1 MHFFE
6 RVNSRTELPPTLGNG
21 SLVNTL
27 GRVLKSDGAQ
37 EVSSIDGD
45 SDSKKEVDEE
55 DDATEIE
62 NAKRKSWKDLLESLL
77 KASEPGMKRIT
88 TTHTDLFS
96 TRPGLSP
103 IFGPIFEPEVV
114 HPCFPDLFRFLI
126 GIFMGGRW

>member
-27 GRVLKSDGAQ
+27 GRVSDGAQ

-62 NAKRKSWKDLLESLL
+62 NAKENNNDDTVDSGESKSFNNTHSL
-77 KASEPGMKRIT
+77 
-88 TTHTDLFS
+88 
-96 TRPGLSP
+96 
-103 IFGPIFEPEVV
+103 
-114 HPCFPDLFRFLI
+114 PDLRGIINQKLRIVEEWKALI
-126 GIFMGGRW
+126 GG